1 MRAPGLEEHQTTR
14 TQFRKDQRLGDS
26 GKFRAHVCMHRATY
40 PIEVLTVMVEEMT
53 VFEVQLFDQRACVR
67 QRSEG

>member
-1 MRAPGLEEHQTTR
+1 
-14 TQFRKDQRLGDS
+14 
-26 GKFRAHVCMHRATY
+26 MHRATY
-40 PIEVLTVMVEEMT
+40 PIEVLTVMAEEMT

>member
-1 MRAPGLEEHQTTR
+1 MP
-14 TQFRKDQRLGDS
+14 
-26 GKFRAHVCMHRATY
+26 RATY

-67 QRSEG
+67 QRSGDENSLMGQMTQCVLGRA